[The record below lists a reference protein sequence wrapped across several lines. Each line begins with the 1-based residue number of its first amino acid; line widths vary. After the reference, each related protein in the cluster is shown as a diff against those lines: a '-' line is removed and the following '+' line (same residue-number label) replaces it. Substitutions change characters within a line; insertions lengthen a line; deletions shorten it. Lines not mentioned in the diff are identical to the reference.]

1 MRCKA
6 NILQSFLHEL
16 TFELLWAWHTQF
28 TYLDLATLPGMPE
41 K

>member
-1 MRCKA
+1 MA
-6 NILQSFLHEL
+6 NILRRFLHVL
-16 TFELLWAWHTQF
+16 TFEFAVVCWAWHTHF